1 MKGKCAMKT
10 DFTLE
15 QAEQFFQVSQEENR
29 VDQGCMMVAFD
40 DASGAQAFA
49 HGSVEALCVCIA
61 AMTAHVAQF
70 AGLKPGDILR
80 QARKIIELKGSR
92 TGKRVN

>member
-1 MKGKCAMKT
+1 MKT

-15 QAEQFFQVSQEENR
+15 QAEQFFQTDEEDDR
-29 VDQGCMMVAFD
+29 TDQGCMMVAFD
-40 DASGAQAFA
+40 DATGGQTFA